1 MRPASR
7 LSVLTMFVL
16 LSACGGSP
24 SGPSIIGT
32 GPDGFPIR
40 NDEFTNE
47 EAARAEAACD
57 GVTEISEDQCFG
69 LTYLYVTANGD
80 DWRNKN
86 GWLQTK
92 TPCSW
97 FGVTCEGPRVVRL
110 ELPFNG
116 LAGRLPSPLSGLGG
130 LERLRLPAN
139 RLTDSIPAEL
149 GRLRNLR
156 ILSLRA
162 NQLTGPIP
170 SQLGMLQNLGVLN
183 LGTNLLTG
191 PIPPELGNLARL
203 TFLLLEESQLAGPVP
218 VPVAALGGQ
227 IQSRA
232 APDQC
237 RFDSNPGLS
246 MPDSREYMDADL
258 DDDGFICGVELR
270 LPS

>member
-1 MRPASR
+1 MRPNER
-7 LSVLTMFVL
+7 LRVLPIVVL

-24 SGPSIIGT
+24 AGPSIIGT
-32 GPDGFPIR
+32 DPAGFPIR
-40 NDEFTNE
+40 NNEFTNE
-47 EAARAEAACD
+47 EAERAEAACD
-57 GVTEISEDQCFG
+57 GITEISEVQCFG

-80 DWRNKN
+80 DWTNRN
-86 GWLQTK
+86 GWLQTQ

-97 FGVTCEGPRVVRL
+97 FGVTCEGPQVVRL
-110 ELPFNG
+110 ELVSNG
-116 LAGRLPSPLSGLGG
+116 LAGRLPSLLGG
-130 LERLRLPAN
+130 LGAMERLRLRDN
-139 RLTDSIPAEL
+139 RLTDSIPPEL

-156 ILSLRA
+156 ILSLRD

-170 SQLGMLQNLGVLN
+170 SQLGMLQNLSVLN

-191 PIPPELGNLARL
+191 PIPPELGNLSGL
-203 TFLLLEESQLAGPVP
+203 NFLLLDESQLAGPVP

-246 MPDSREYMDADL
+246 MPDSREYLDADL

-270 LPS
+270 PLP